1 MLDERATRQPREWQ
15 LVHVLRRTWWHIDEG
30 WQGVDRARRR
40 RWLLTI
46 VIGFAVLL
54 LATIAL
60 VWIGR
65 SLERAGAL
73 AWETPF
79 LEAFEK
85 RAPFSFGWAIW
96 IESPGNGVVL
106 WPLVLVATAIAA
118 WRRHT
123 LLALTFLSGFILLD
137 GAVLLGWRLWE
148 RARPTLIADG
158 LASSGESFSAFPSG
172 HVSQTI
178 VVYGLLV
185 ALWLRTTHIRAEK
198 IFGWLVMPL
207 LASAV
212 ALARVRLGAHW
223 PSDIIAGALL
233 GGLWLIVLVRAL
245 RHAEPGGASSA
256 RTLPP

>member
-198 IFGWLVMPL
+198 IFGWLVVTL

-233 GGLWLIVLVRAL
+233 GSLWLIVLVRAL